1 MSGHRAPGTTPPVP
15 PKPIL
20 PVAARLAGQL
30 PPLKPHRD
38 SRSES
43 HTDGL
48 VSSGAGGTSHRRK
61 DCREAAASPSRVGVA
76 TKAASGSSTKATY
89 DQPPVLT
96 QDDTEAIK
104 LASTSDYEL
113 FPSGKPMSLIEFSKG
128 KKARDLPCLV
138 KVAGGQRSLCDSY
151 SFGQAQMF
159 VVLEKKTTLVATCR
173 DQVDGSAYVVPVHTE
188 AFDLVPTTSLKF
200 INEHS
205 RPQSLGR
212 ITAEE
217 LLQCKS
223 LPPVIAVSEEFGLS
237 EGSEKKVPVGT
248 LLFPKGLK
256 KQVTDQRQVQEV
268 LLAKSESGEMV
279 HITPGS
285 YGRFSVLASDVRI
298 SLQKALN
305 HLKPPF
311 TMRTISDCD
320 NMYVN
325 SVTVERVLKEDM
337 LVGMMKAT
345 EGTTVEDVTSFSRM
359 AELPVSLNLTVVT
372 MVPKQQKTLERIY
385 DYAHTGYYGV
395 KRQPEKQRS
404 SPADKVVMY
413 TNPSYLAVPVDHAEE
428 KRSVDPAM
436 SDWPVG
442 MVPKQQKTMERV
454 YDYARTGYYGVAH
467 HTERQC
473 STSAKEPVM
482 HPNPS
487 YSAVPMGKVQ
497 PSETANWR
505 VAKQPPNPP
514 NRSLP
519 KTPMQLSETELCD
532 SPPLAIARP
541 QQVSSSVSKGM
552 ETPFVSDLP
561 ATKEE
566 VPVSVSQEGI
576 MSSDTNIAY
585 LKTLQKE
592 DILKLLDAMNL
603 SAYKDGFAQEHI
615 DGDTMACL
623 SDEMLIDLGVSKSL
637 HRLRLMKIVA
647 GQNSAKS
654 FMLNSPTTEQ

>member
-15 PKPIL
+15 PIVPL
-20 PVAARLAGQL
+20 ATRLNGQL
-30 PPLKPHRD
+30 PPLKPHDRD
-38 SRSES
+38 
-43 HTDGL
+43 GF

-61 DCREAAASPSRVGVA
+61 NCRETAASPMRVA
-76 TKAASGSSTKATY
+76 TKAASGSSAKATY
-89 DQPPVLT
+89 DQTPVLT

-138 KVAGGQRSLCDSY
+138 KVAGGQGSLCDSY
-151 SFGQAQMF
+151 SFGQDQMF
-159 VVLEKKTTLVATCR
+159 VILEKKTTLVATCR
-173 DQVDGSAYVVPVHTE
+173 AQVDGSAYVVPVHTE
-188 AFDLVPTTSLKF
+188 VFDLVPTTSLKF
-200 INEHS
+200 VNEHS
-205 RPQSLGR
+205 RPQSLGK

-268 LLAKSESGEMV
+268 LLAKSESGETV
-279 HITPGS
+279 HIMPGS
-285 YGRFSVLASDVRI
+285 YGRFSVLASDVRL
-298 SLQKALN
+298 SLQRALN

-325 SVTVERVLKEDM
+325 SVTVERVHKEDM
-337 LVGMMKAT
+337 LVGMMRAT
-345 EGTTVEDVTSFSRM
+345 EGTTVKDVASFSRM
-359 AELPVSLNLTVVT
+359 AELPVSLNLTVVM
-372 MVPKQQKTLERIY
+372 MVPKQQKTLEQIY

-395 KRQPEKQRS
+395 
-404 SPADKVVMY
+404 
-413 TNPSYLAVPVDHAEE
+413 
-428 KRSVDPAM
+428 
-436 SDWPVG
+436 
-442 MVPKQQKTMERV
+442 
-454 YDYARTGYYGVAH
+454 AR
-467 HTERQC
+467 HTERQS
-473 STSAKEPVM
+473 STSARKLVM
-482 HPNPS
+482 HSNPS
-487 YSAVPMGKVQ
+487 YSAIPMGKVQ
-497 PSETANWR
+497 HSAQSETANWR
-505 VAKQPPNPP
+505 VTKQPSNPST
-514 NRSLP
+514 RSLP
-519 KTPMQLSETELCD
+519 KPPMQLSETELCTQADHIYDSMD
-532 SPPLAIARP
+532 SPSMATARP
-541 QQVSSSVSKGM
+541 QRVFSPVSKAM

-561 ATKEE
+561 VTKEK
-566 VPVSVSQEGI
+566 VPVSTSPKGL
-576 MSSDTNIAY
+576 MSSDANIAY
-585 LKTLQKE
+585 LKTLQRE

-603 SAYKDGFAQEHI
+603 SAYKDGFEQEHI

-623 SDEMLIDLGVSKSL
+623 SDEMLIELGVSKSL
-637 HRLRLMKIVA
+637 HRLRLMKIVT